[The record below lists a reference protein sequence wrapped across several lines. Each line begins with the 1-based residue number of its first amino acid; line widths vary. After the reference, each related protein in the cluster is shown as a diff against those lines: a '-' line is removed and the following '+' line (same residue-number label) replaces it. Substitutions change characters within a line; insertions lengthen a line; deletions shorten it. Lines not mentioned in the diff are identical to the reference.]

1 LSDSPPLPPTRVSYI
16 RIKYDS
22 QLVRLPQIEYNKNQ
36 KNKKSYRMQKSG
48 RRIEEFQTRT
58 PGTSLGETKG
68 ALNEKERIMKMFFL
82 MSRRPLSSIESL
94 P

>member
-1 LSDSPPLPPTRVSYI
+1 
-16 RIKYDS
+16 
-22 QLVRLPQIEYNKNQ
+22 
-36 KNKKSYRMQKSG
+36 MQKSG

-58 PGTSLGETKG
+58 PGTSLGGTKG